1 MRRTSMI
8 LGFTA
13 LAPLAILAA
22 TVTAGQLRQQGTDAV
37 SRALTA
43 ARAVNA
49 RVDGELM
56 ADDAALQVLAGSTFF
71 QTKDWEGARLRFER
85 VMRHRT
91 DWRDVRLIDP
101 ATGRLIFSVREGVAA
116 PGGGTA
122 GSVPEAAPGGS
133 PIGNV
138 TGSGAGCPCVS
149 IDRQAGE
156 DGQLP
161 YVIEAQIGLAKFQKM
176 LLDEMTIAGFDHE
189 GVSAIVDRKGSFIAR
204 TLDFERRAGTPATI
218 YVRKAVRSGSDGMYY
233 SKTYE
238 GLDSRTAFVKSALSG
253 FSTHVAMPESRFGWL
268 IAGSTGL
275 TLTAI
280 ALALIVA
287 LIAMRFAWLEQ
298 ARWRSD
304 QQRLIQGQKMEALG
318 RFASGVAH
326 DFNNM
331 LQVILGSLP
340 LIERG
345 STDAAVLRRVS
356 MVRQAA
362 EKGAGLTA
370 ELLQFA
376 RDKPIEVERVELAPL
391 LADIEGLIVRVLGNG
406 IVMETE
412 FLEPGLAARTNR
424 AALEMALLNLAGNA
438 RDAMPDGG
446 KLRIVG
452 RPSAK
457 AGCVDLD
464 VADTGTGMPE
474 EVVAR
479 ALDPFFSTKEVG
491 KGTGLGLAQVH
502 SLMLQ
507 SQGSIAIESS
517 PGAGTTIKLVFPAG

>member
-1 MRRTSMI
+1 MRRTSLI
-8 LGFTA
+8 LAFTA

-22 TVTAGQLRQQGTDAV
+22 TVTAGQLRQQGEDAV
-37 SRALTA
+37 NRALNT

-56 ADDAALQVLAGSTFF
+56 ADDAALQVLAGSTLIER
-71 QTKDWEGARLRFER
+71 KDWEGARLRSAG
-85 VMRHRT
+85 VMRERR
-91 DWRDVRLIDP
+91 DWRDVRLVDS
-101 ATGRLIFSVREGVAA
+101 ATGRPIFSVRDDIAA
-116 PGGGTA
+116 SAKRTQP
-122 GSVPEAAPGGS
+122 SVPLRPG
-133 PIGNV
+133 IGNV
-138 TGSGAGCPCVS
+138 SGIDDGCLCIGIVRPVALDGSA
-149 IDRQAGE
+149 
-156 DGQLP
+156 P
-161 YVIEAQIGLAKFQKM
+161 YLIEARIDLAKFQNI
-176 LLDEMTIAGFDHE
+176 LLLEMRSSNLGR
-189 GVSAIVDRKGSFIAR
+189 GNVSAIADREGKFIAR
-204 TLDFERRAGTPATI
+204 TLDFPARAGTLASV
-218 YVRKAVRSGSDGMYY
+218 YVRNAIARDSSG
-233 SKTYE
+233 TYE
-238 GLDSRTAFVKSALSG
+238 GVTLEGLRNRSAYAKSSLSG
-253 FSTHVAMPESRFGWL
+253 FSTHIAMPESRFDWL
-268 IAGSTGL
+268 GAGSVGL

-287 LIAMRFAWLEQ
+287 LFAMRFAWLEQ
-298 ARWRSD
+298 KRWHGD
-304 QQRLIQGQKMEALG
+304 QQRLVQGQKMEALG

-345 STDAAVLRRVS
+345 STDAAVLRRVG

-391 LADIEGLIVRVLGNG
+391 LSDIEGLIVRVLGNR
-406 IVMETE
+406 IALETE
-412 FLEPGLAARTNR
+412 LEDPGVAVRTNR

-438 RDAMPDGG
+438 RDAMPEGG
-446 KLRIVG
+446 KLQIAA

-457 AGCVDLD
+457 DGCVDLD
-464 VADTGTGMPE
+464 IIDTGTGMAE
-474 EVVAR
+474 TVAAR
-479 ALDPFFSTKEVG
+479 ALDPFFTTKAIG

-507 SQGSIAIESS
+507 SQGSIEIDSK
-517 PGAGTTIKLVFPAG
+517 PGSGTTIRLVFPAG